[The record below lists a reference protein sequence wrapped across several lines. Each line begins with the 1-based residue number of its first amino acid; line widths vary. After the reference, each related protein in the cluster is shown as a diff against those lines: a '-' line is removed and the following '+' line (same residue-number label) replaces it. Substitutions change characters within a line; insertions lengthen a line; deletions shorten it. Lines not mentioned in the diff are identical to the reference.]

1 MLIKQSLQRRG
12 VVVFSRYIIGLAKYG
27 TRINMETGC
36 GTSEMLMAGC
46 GIKLLGGERIL
57 LILTGEVGIVLTLTP
72 GCGMKNSKSQVMEVP
87 QRASGIEINLMSGAG
102 CRD

>member
-1 MLIKQSLQRRG
+1 MHDVSFKVVSMLIKQSLQRRG

-27 TRINMETGC
+27 TRKNMETGC

-57 LILTGEVGIVLTLTP
+57 LILTGEVGDSFDID
-72 GCGMKNSKSQVMEVP
+72 
-87 QRASGIEINLMSGAG
+87 SGVRNET
-102 CRD
+102 